1 LDRHALY
8 LIILTALI
16 TIAIS
21 TLAAL
26 NEYRLDVYI
35 SLITL
40 IYFTTSAIFRP
51 KKRTKDFLA
60 IALLIIFL
68 YFVALRIIEILFS

>member
-1 LDRHALY
+1 LDRHTLY
-8 LIILTALI
+8 LITLTALI

-26 NEYRLDVYI
+26 NENRLDLYI
-35 SLITL
+35 SMITL

-60 IALLIIFL
+60 LTLLILFT
-68 YFVALRIIEILFS
+68 YFITLRIIEILYP

>member
-1 LDRHALY
+1 MDRHTLY
-8 LIILTALI
+8 LITLTALI

-21 TLAAL
+21 TLTAL

-35 SLITL
+35 SIITL

-60 IALLIIFL
+60 LTLLIIFS
-68 YFVALRIIEILFS
+68 YFIALRIIEVLYP

>member
-1 LDRHALY
+1 LDRHTLY
-8 LIILTALI
+8 LITLATLI
-16 TIAIS
+16 TIATS

-35 SLITL
+35 SIITL

-51 KKRTKDFLA
+51 KKRAKDFLA
-60 IALLIIFL
+60 LALLIIFS
-68 YFVALRIIEILFS
+68 YFVALRIIEILYP

>member
-1 LDRHALY
+1 LDRHTLY
-8 LIILTALI
+8 LITLTALI

-21 TLAAL
+21 TLTAL

-35 SLITL
+35 SIITL

-60 IALLIIFL
+60 LTLLIIFS
-68 YFVALRIIEILFS
+68 YFIALRIIEVLYP